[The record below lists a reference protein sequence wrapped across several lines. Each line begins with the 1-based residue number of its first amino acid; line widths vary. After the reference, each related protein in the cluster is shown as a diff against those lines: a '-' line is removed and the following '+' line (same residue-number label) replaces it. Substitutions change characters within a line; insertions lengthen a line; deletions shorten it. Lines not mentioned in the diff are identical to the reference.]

1 MDNLK
6 TEPNEIS
13 NEKDYLDMVNHLKG
27 IYDQKEKELELL
39 KEDLNVYKKLVMS
52 CYGVIRLLDFNNDSI
67 FFDNNDKDLMIE
79 LLRCYLSQFVEEKIL
94 LINDLD

>member
-13 NEKDYLDMVNHLKG
+13 NEKDYLDMVNHLKS